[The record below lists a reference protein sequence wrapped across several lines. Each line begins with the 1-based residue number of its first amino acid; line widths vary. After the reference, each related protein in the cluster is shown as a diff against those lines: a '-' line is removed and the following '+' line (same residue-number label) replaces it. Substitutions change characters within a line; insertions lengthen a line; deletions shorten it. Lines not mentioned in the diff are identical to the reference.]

1 MNSFQPIFF
10 FFAVL
15 AAACIMGIGIFIAE
29 RSLLGIIF
37 STIALLVTMGVGFM
51 MKKRMREKGEI

>member
-1 MNSFQPIFF
+1 MNSFQPVFL

-15 AAACIMGIGIFIAE
+15 AAACIMAIGIFIAE

-37 STIALLVTMGVGFM
+37 SLIALLATMGAGFM
-51 MKKRMREKGEI
+51 TKKRMRKKEEI